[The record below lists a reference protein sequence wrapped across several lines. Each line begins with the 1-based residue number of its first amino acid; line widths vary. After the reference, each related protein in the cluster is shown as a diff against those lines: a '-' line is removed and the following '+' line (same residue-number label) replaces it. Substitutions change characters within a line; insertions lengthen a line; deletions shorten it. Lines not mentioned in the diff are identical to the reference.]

1 MRICP
6 FQKLSANIFRLATVD
21 DVTSFEKDGGPTAK
35 HKLLLINFSLIMIYA
50 VSCGYSQSPLYRH
63 PVIVLIRPHD
73 TSHYYGQFALS
84 QVGKKALT
92 FL

>member
-1 MRICP
+1 
-6 FQKLSANIFRLATVD
+6 
-21 DVTSFEKDGGPTAK
+21 
-35 HKLLLINFSLIMIYA
+35 MIYS

-92 FL
+92 FLHTDTPLTSTDPFYGPLSVCIYLS

>member
-1 MRICP
+1 
-6 FQKLSANIFRLATVD
+6 
-21 DVTSFEKDGGPTAK
+21 
-35 HKLLLINFSLIMIYA
+35 MIYS

-63 PVIVLIRPHD
+63 PVIVLVRPHE